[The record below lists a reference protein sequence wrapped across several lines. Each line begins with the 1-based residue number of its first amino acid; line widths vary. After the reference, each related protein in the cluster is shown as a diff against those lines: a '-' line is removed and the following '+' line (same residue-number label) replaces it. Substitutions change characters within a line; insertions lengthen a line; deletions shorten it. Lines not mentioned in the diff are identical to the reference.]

1 VEPGDRHPSE
11 ERGSEIDNRGFNG
24 ESPRAEE
31 IAMVTNSDELRA
43 QTLTLLQS
51 YHALIVERRFDE
63 WIELWAE
70 DGTCEFPYAPEGRPR
85 VLQGK
90 NAILAYMTG
99 YPEWIAIDSIAEM
112 RVHAMHD
119 PELAVVEMAIK
130 GRALT
135 TGRPYNQRYVIVVE
149 ARNGKIWRYRE
160 YWNPLVTLEAFGE
173 LDLWLSNSGE
183 RGGATP
189 S

>member
-1 VEPGDRHPSE
+1 
-11 ERGSEIDNRGFNG
+11 
-24 ESPRAEE
+24 
-31 IAMVTNSDELRA
+31 MVTNSDELRA
-43 QTLTLLQS
+43 QTLKLLQS
-51 YHALIVERRFDE
+51 HQALLVERRFDE

-70 DGTCEFPYAPEGRPR
+70 NGTCEFPYAPDGRPR
-85 VLQGK
+85 LLQGRK
-90 NAILAYMTG
+90 AILAYMRG

-112 RVHAMHD
+112 RVHPMQD
-119 PELAVVEMAIK
+119 PRLAAVEMAIK
-130 GRALT
+130 GRALS

-160 YWNPLVTLEAFGE
+160 YWNPLITLQAFGE
-173 LDLWLSNSGE
+173 LDLWLANRGA

>member
-1 VEPGDRHPSE
+1 MPPFAPPCLLSCFLN
-11 ERGSEIDNRGFNG
+11 SING
-24 ESPRAEE
+24 AAQIVARDMGGIKRFDS
-31 IAMVTNSDELRA
+31 NSDELRA
-43 QTLTLLQS
+43 QTLKLLQS

-160 YWNPLVTLEAFGE
+160 YWNPLVTL
-173 LDLWLSNSGE
+173 
-183 RGGATP
+183 
-189 S
+189 